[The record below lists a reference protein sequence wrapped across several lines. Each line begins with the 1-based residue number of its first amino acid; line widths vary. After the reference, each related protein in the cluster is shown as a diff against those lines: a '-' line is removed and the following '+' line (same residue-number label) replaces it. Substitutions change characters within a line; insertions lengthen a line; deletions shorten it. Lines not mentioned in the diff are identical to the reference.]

1 MIQPEM
7 DGHVCEASYLITRC
21 FIPLLAAI
29 IVIPLIYGVKEVVEN
44 PDERVFTIFSALIL
58 PSIGL
63 SLLIS
68 TFRSKSL
75 NMTYHCDRSSIE
87 NCSFGRIQSVDI
99 NVPFFISDLPLKCY
113 FKGAVWYE
121 HYIIL
126 SSSPF
131 SPIPDLREQGGGI
144 FNKLWE
150 KGTVVLPADDDVKA
164 WLCAVTGIS
173 SIPQYPKVAYVQ
185 RDDFWRSYE

>member
-29 IVIPLIYGVKEVVEN
+29 IVIPLIYGMKEVAEN
-44 PDERVFTIFSALIL
+44 PDERVFTIVSALIL
-58 PSIGL
+58 PCIGL

-87 NCSFGRIQSVDI
+87 NCSFGRVQSV
-99 NVPFFISDLPLKCY
+99 NLKVPFFLSELALKRER
-113 FKGAVWYE
+113 GQVVWYE

-126 SSSPF
+126 SGSPF

-144 FNKLWE
+144 FNELWE

>member
-29 IVIPLIYGVKEVVEN
+29 IVIPLIYGMKEVVEN
-44 PDERVFTIFSALIL
+44 PDERVFTIVSALIL
-58 PSIGL
+58 PCIGL

-87 NCSFGRIQSVDI
+87 NCCFGRVQSVNL
-99 NVPFFISDLPLKCY
+99 NVPFFLSELALKRER
-113 FKGAVWYE
+113 GQVVWYE

-126 SSSPF
+126 SGSPF
-131 SPIPDLREQGGGI
+131 SLIPDLREQGGSI
-144 FNKLWE
+144 FNKLWK
-150 KGTVVLPADDDVKA
+150 KGTVILPADDDVKA
-164 WLCAVTGIS
+164 WLCAVTGIG